1 MFLLTDP
8 CICSHLY
15 VQFWMFSLWETLAA
29 RKETDMRMC
38 GIMELEVD
46 RIWVPFAILCIV
58 CWSNISVPDS
68 HASWLQFSQ
77 YHVLQECKPLLD
89 MNIHLKQ

>member
-1 MFLLTDP
+1 LIDEIQYTVCNKVTVNAKHVLKT

-15 VQFWMFSLWETLAA
+15 VQFWMLSLWETLAA

-58 CWSNISVPDS
+58 DPIYPSLIVIMTS
-68 HASWLQFSQ
+68 
-77 YHVLQECKPLLD
+77 
-89 MNIHLKQ
+89 I